1 MTVRRYGGTE
11 MLVAVVHARNSFR
24 MRSYEKQP
32 RKSFRM
38 RSYKIIGLKVP
49 PTKCKE
55 PVFMRVS
62 ARRRGAFVSLFASFL
77 HCIGFLVRC
86 SEHPGPHGNYL
97 RGCLDA
103 PHRRVQVARA
113 HDMVTIKD
121 SPRLVAANPHCNLL
135 GDVGGNQIPNST
147 SAQIVNEQPVKF
159 LIARCQKSRAHSGVP
174 VVPEV

>member
-32 RKSFRM
+32 RKCFRM

-49 PTKCKE
+49 PTKCKK

-77 HCIGFLVRC
+77 PSFLHCIGFLVRC
-86 SEHPGPHGNYL
+86 KQPGSVHGNYL
-97 RGCLDA
+97 RCCLDA
-103 PHRRVQVARA
+103 AHRRVKVARA
-113 HDMVTIKD
+113 HDMV
-121 SPRLVAANPHCNLL
+121 SVEHGACLVAGDAHCDLL
-135 GDVGGNQIPNST
+135 GHSDCNQIPNRTST
-147 SAQIVNEQPVKF
+147 Q
-159 LIARCQKSRAHSGVP
+159 
-174 VVPEV
+174 VV